1 MMAFYVIPVIRR
13 AIDYPNLGPT
23 GNPSEEWRKLW
34 IAERIKA
41 LAVLACFPQPAWIF
55 GFFVAAAGAIAQ
67 DFVAGACQTACSGD
81 LPSCG
86 GFRRAAILPACF

>member
-1 MMAFYVIPVIRR
+1 MFTR
-13 AIDYPNLGPT
+13 T
-23 GNPSEEWRKLW
+23 H
-34 IAERIKA
+34 IKVVFII
-41 LAVLACFPQPAWIF
+41 VLAGFLTCFPQPAWIF